1 MKTKFAKLKIL
12 FSFFKTELFSNNN
25 FLIPALD
32 SFLYSFQK
40 IISLTIIITTF
51 KIILYSI
58 EPILLYEKIINQLPI
73 FENLNLGD
81 IFYLLTGILLLLFL
95 INFSLSFLSK
105 KLHKTFIDSVL
116 KKKLKDNFDQKL
128 NLFFIENM
136 PSAYNFFIR
145 IIGNVI
151 FICYLLLIFILIHPL
166 LVIALVFLSIISA
179 LVILIFNNKNFVLML
194 NKNQARNEF
203 LKNLKIIHNK
213 KKILI
218 ESRNKF
224 IRYRQDHR
232 EFPITKSSL
241 ELLLVILII
250 VFTSF
255 YLVQSDISINSYA
268 VILVIISIRQLTSS
282 VMELSRAISNLLD
295 FRRFPIVKDFIK
307 NHENSLFKEN
317 L

>member
-12 FSFFKTELFSNNN
+12 FSFFKTELFSNNSL
-25 FLIPALD
+25 LIPTLE

-40 IISLTIIITTF
+40 IISLIIIITTF

-58 EPILLYEKIINQLPI
+58 EPSLLYEKLINQLPI
-73 FENLNLGD
+73 FENLNLGG
-81 IFYLLTGILLLLFL
+81 IFYLLTGILLLLFM
-95 INFSLSFLSK
+95 INFSLSLLSK
-105 KLHKTFIDSVL
+105 KLHKKFTDSVL

-145 IIGNVI
+145 IMGNI
-151 FICYLLLIFILIHPL
+151 FFIFYLLLIFILIHPS
-166 LVIALVFLSIISA
+166 LVIALIFLSIISA
-179 LVILIFNNKNFVLML
+179 LIILIFNNKNIVLIS
-194 NKNQARNEF
+194 NKNQARSEF
-203 LKNLKIIHNK
+203 LNNLKVRHK
-213 KKILI
+213 KKTILI

-250 VFTSF
+250 IFTSF
-255 YLVQSDISINSYA
+255 YLVQSDISFNSYA

-282 VMELSRAISNLLD
+282 VIELSRAISNLLD
-295 FRRFPIVKDFIK
+295 FRRFSIVKDFIK
-307 NHENSLFKEN
+307 NNENN
-317 L
+317 LLKKNL